1 MRRGWNGGE
10 LEVKDL
16 EHMWAS
22 LKKEEN
28 IQWTLEDTV
37 VLSECVTGVV
47 NAFRSVLTLPA
58 ATATPST

>member
-37 VLSECVTGVV
+37 VLSE
-47 NAFRSVLTLPA
+47 
-58 ATATPST
+58 